1 MTKDQETNLANYIR
15 QCEERKTDALFFNKQ
30 LDICMVDKTCSVK
43 TGEFAAIGFALMVLG
58 FYIGS
63 ELKR

>member
-15 QCEERKTDALFFNKQ
+15 RCEEQKTDALFFNKQ
-30 LDICMVDKTCSVK
+30 LDVCMLDKDCSK
-43 TGEFAAIGFALMVLG
+43 NNGQFAIISLTLFALG

-63 ELKR
+63 ELH